1 MNHSNQSE
9 VIVTSFDQILVKT
22 NINVR
27 FYHKLDS
34 TMAFSLHKI
43 KYLKAELNKK
53 NFKSISTVLIEVTSL
68 VLENTIDKFPDNYSA
83 SLTLD
88 CWGSR
93 GLMVRELDS

>member
-27 FYHKLDS
+27 LYHKLDS

-43 KYLKAELNKK
+43 KYFTAELNKK
-53 NFKSISTVLIEVTSL
+53 NFKSISTILIEVTSL
-68 VLENTIDKFPDNYSA
+68 VLENTIDKFPDNYRA

>member
-1 MNHSNQSE
+1 MNHSNE
-9 VIVTSFDQILVKT
+9 LDVIVTSFDQIPVKT

-43 KYLKAELNKK
+43 KYFTAELNKK
-53 NFKSISTVLIEVTSL
+53 NVNSSTILIEVTSL

>member
-43 KYLKAELNKK
+43 KYFTAELNKK
-53 NFKSISTVLIEVTSL
+53 NVNSQSTILIEVTSL

-88 CWGSR
+88 C
-93 GLMVRELDS
+93 